1 MKRILY
7 ILLCLLG
14 IGCSDFLEYKD
25 NDKIIPRELKH
36 FDEQNENIEET
47 AITYY
52 FSVFS
57 EYYLQNVV

>member
-36 FDEQNENIEET
+36 FDELVLGELINDWKRDDGSRF
-47 AITYY
+47 YDR
-52 FSVFS
+52 
-57 EYYLQNVV
+57 